1 MRQSYGMTGSIESS
15 IDRKRTEFR
24 DRNPIMAEHEH
35 GTMDY
40 SAQEKTY
47 NGFVKFA
54 TRTGIV
60 IIVALIV
67 LTLVNG

>member
-1 MRQSYGMTGSIESS
+1 
-15 IDRKRTEFR
+15 
-24 DRNPIMAEHEH
+24 MAEHEH